1 MASFVFFS
9 LQSIETHTCSGIYAS
24 LVPVSMHIMM
34 KKGFHTPSQKI
45 MFGVI
50 VFMFSLSTASLAVS
64 IADLVILIKAWYL
77 VTDLSESSGT
87 RSPTEALL
95 VLFNSLTA
103 ISYALTDG
111 VVVWRAWIICRD
123 ECRKLLRAPIVML
136 ILTMRTSSSFSPSES
151 YERALFPVG
160 VAATIGVRVFINI
173 DPANREDRLA
183 DTIDVF
189 QEITF
194 ISSLITNILGTGII
208 SLKAWRYRRWI
219 VTDLQRVVNKR
230 TKAERVLA
238 LLVESGVLY
247 VFSGALLVASSLVRL
262 PGSQFVLGSFFLQAA
277 VHLAG
282 MYPVIVVI
290 LVSREASM
298 DKTLFNSTLP
308 IIITDL
314 QQASSQFRA
323 NQIVAHPTKSTP
335 VASFQSV
342 AVQGPRPT
350 QGSPDSSLSQNS
362 LLSSSGLGPEVDMET
377 QSDDGGSVK

>member
-1 MASFVFFS
+1 MAGFVFFT
-9 LQSIETHTCSGIYAS
+9 LQSIQAHTCSGIYAS
-24 LVPVSMHIMM
+24 LIPVSTHIMM
-34 KKGFHTPSQKI
+34 KKGLHTPSQKT

-64 IADLVILIKAWYL
+64 IADLIILIKAWYL
-77 VTDLSESSGT
+77 VTDLSESGGT
-87 RSPTEALL
+87 KSPTEALL
-95 VLFNSLTA
+95 VLFNSLAA
-103 ISYALTDG
+103 ISFSLTDG
-111 VVVWRAWIICRD
+111 VVVWRAWVICHD
-123 ECRKLLRAPIVML
+123 ECRKLLIAPIVTL
-136 ILTMRTSSSFSPSES
+136 ILTM
-151 YERALFPVG
+151 LG
-160 VAATIGVRVFINI
+160 VVATIGVRIFINI
-173 DPANREDRLA
+173 DLVNRENHLA
-183 DTIDVF
+183 DTIVVF

-247 VFSGALLVASSLVRL
+247 VFSGAMLVARSFVHL
-262 PGSQFVLGSFFLQAA
+262 PGSHLGLGSFFLQAA

-308 IIITDL
+308 VIITDL
-314 QQASSQFRA
+314 PQSSSQFRE
-323 NQIVAHPTKSTP
+323 NQTVAHPTKSTP
-335 VASFQSV
+335 AASSQFV
-342 AVQGPRPT
+342 AVQGPRRT
-350 QGSPDSSLSQNS
+350 RGSPDSSLSQNS
-362 LLSSSGLGPEVDMET
+362 LPSSSSLGPGAGLEM
-377 QSDDGGSVK
+377 QSDDGSGVK

>member
-1 MASFVFFS
+1 MVSEDVFHQRGIILLYRTS
-9 LQSIETHTCSGIYAS
+9 NLIIQSTIYGIYAS
-24 LVPVSMHIMM
+24 LIPVSMHIMM
-34 KKGFHTPSQKI
+34 KKGLHTLSQKVL
-45 MFGVI
+45 FGVI

-64 IADLVILIKAWYL
+64 IADLIILIKAWYL
-77 VTDLSESSGT
+77 VTDLSESAGT
-87 RSPTEALL
+87 RSPTESLL

-111 VVVWRAWIICRD
+111 VVVWRAWVICRD
-123 ECRKLLRAPIVML
+123 EYRNLLTAPIVML
-136 ILTMRTSSSFSPSES
+136 ILTM
-151 YERALFPVG
+151 LG

-173 DPANREDRLA
+173 DPANRVDRLA

-194 ISSLITNILGTGII
+194 ISSLLTNILGTGII

-247 VFSGALLVASSLVRL
+247 VFSGALLVASSLVHL
-262 PGSQFVLGSFFLQAA
+262 PGSHFVLGSFFLQAA

-323 NQIVAHPTKSTP
+323 NQTVAHPTKSTP
-335 VASFQSV
+335 AASFQFV
-342 AVQGPRPT
+342 AVHGPRLT
-350 QGSPDSSLSQNS
+350 RGSSDSSLSQNS
-362 LLSSSGLGPEVDMET
+362 VPSSSSLRPDVDLEI
-377 QSDDGGSVK
+377 QSNDGGSVK

>member
-1 MASFVFFS
+1 
-9 LQSIETHTCSGIYAS
+9 
-24 LVPVSMHIMM
+24 
-34 KKGFHTPSQKI
+34 
-45 MFGVI
+45 
-50 VFMFSLSTASLAVS
+50 
-64 IADLVILIKAWYL
+64 
-77 VTDLSESSGT
+77 
-87 RSPTEALL
+87 
-95 VLFNSLTA
+95 
-103 ISYALTDG
+103 
-111 VVVWRAWIICRD
+111 
-123 ECRKLLRAPIVML
+123 ML
-136 ILTMRTSSSFSPSES
+136 ILTMRTSSSLSPSES

-160 VAATIGVRVFINI
+160 IAATIGIRVFINI

-194 ISSLITNILGTGII
+194 ISSLLTNILGTGII

-247 VFSGALLVASSLVRL
+247 VFSGDAVGRL
-262 PGSQFVLGSFFLQAA
+262 IPPA

-323 NQIVAHPTKSTP
+323 NQTVAHPTKSTP
-335 VASFQSV
+335 
-342 AVQGPRPT
+342 AVQGPHPT
-350 QGSPDSSLSQNS
+350 QSSPGSLLSQNA
-362 LLSSSGLGPEVDMET
+362 LPSSSGLGPDADLEI

>member
-1 MASFVFFS
+1 
-9 LQSIETHTCSGIYAS
+9 
-24 LVPVSMHIMM
+24 
-34 KKGFHTPSQKI
+34 
-45 MFGVI
+45 
-50 VFMFSLSTASLAVS
+50 MFSLSTASLAVS
-64 IADLVILIKAWYL
+64 IADLIILIKAWYL
-77 VTDLSESSGT
+77 VTDLSESAGT
-87 RSPTEALL
+87 KSPTEALL

-111 VVVWRAWIICRD
+111 VVVWRAWVICRD
-123 ECRKLLRAPIVML
+123 ECRKLLTAPIVML
-136 ILTMRTSSSFSPSES
+136 ILTMRTSSSFSSSES
-151 YERALFPVG
+151 YERALFSVG

-194 ISSLITNILGTGII
+194 ISSLLTNILGTGII

-247 VFSGALLVASSLVRL
+247 VFSGALLVASSLVHL
-262 PGSQFVLGSFFLQAA
+262 PGSHFVLGSFFLQAA

-314 QQASSQFRA
+314 QQASSQFRE
-323 NQIVAHPTKSTP
+323 NQTVAHPTKSTP
-335 VASFQSV
+335 A
-342 AVQGPRPT
+342 
-350 QGSPDSSLSQNS
+350 NS
-362 LLSSSGLGPEVDMET
+362 LPSSSGLGPDVDLEI

>member
-1 MASFVFFS
+1 
-9 LQSIETHTCSGIYAS
+9 
-24 LVPVSMHIMM
+24 
-34 KKGFHTPSQKI
+34 
-45 MFGVI
+45 
-50 VFMFSLSTASLAVS
+50 MFSLSTASLAVS
-64 IADLVILIKAWYL
+64 MADLIILIKAWYL
-77 VTDLSESSGT
+77 VTDLSESAGT
-87 RSPTEALL
+87 RSPTESLL

-111 VVVWRAWIICRD
+111 VVVWRAWVICRD
-123 ECRKLLRAPIVML
+123 ECRNLLTAPIVML
-136 ILTMRTSSSFSPSES
+136 ILTM
-151 YERALFPVG
+151 LG

-173 DPANREDRLA
+173 DPANRVDRLA

-194 ISSLITNILGTGII
+194 ISSLLTNIL
-208 SLKAWRYRRWI
+208 
-219 VTDLQRVVNKR
+219 DLQRVVNKR

-247 VFSGALLVASSLVRL
+247 VFSGALLVASSLVHL
-262 PGSQFVLGSFFLQAA
+262 PGSHFVLGSFFLQAA

-314 QQASSQFRA
+314 QQASSQFRE
-323 NQIVAHPTKSTP
+323 NQTVAHPTKSTP
-335 VASFQSV
+335 AASFRIV
-342 AVQGPRPT
+342 AVQGPRSSR
-350 QGSPDSSLSQNS
+350 GSSNSSLSQNS
-362 LLSSSGLGPEVDMET
+362 MPPSSSLRPDVDLEI
-377 QSDDGGSVK
+377 QSNDGGSVK